1 MTGFGADPPLV
12 SWPLNAKSCSLTG
25 INRASGRQP
34 DGMASPESA
43 QPALVGTICQW
54 SSAARKGSE
63 TMKFSM
69 LRWIGLG
76 LLLAAGLGSTAP
88 AARAD
93 DRNSEDNNGLSVT
106 VAFGSGLNTLPPP
119 PQLSGPPNHHILP
132 PEIKIH
138 QGGVVHFMVSG
149 FHQVVVYDPGTTPE
163 DIVVP
168 SSGTFINDLTNVF
181 YLGIPPQGGP
191 PPGTPPTTNPFNGSN
206 RQESVSFSDRGTY
219 LVICNVRTHFLDG
232 MFAFVKVVGP
242 DDDVDDHHSHH

>member
-1 MTGFGADPPLV
+1 
-12 SWPLNAKSCSLTG
+12 
-25 INRASGRQP
+25 
-34 DGMASPESA
+34 
-43 QPALVGTICQW
+43 
-54 SSAARKGSE
+54 
-63 TMKFSM
+63 MKISM

-76 LLLAAGLGSTAP
+76 LLVAAGLGSTAP

-93 DRNSEDNNGLSVT
+93 DGNSADNSGLSVT

-149 FHQVVVYDPGTTPE
+149 FHQVVVYDPGTKPQ

-168 SSGTFINDLTNVF
+168 ASGTFINDLSNVF

-191 PPGTPPTTNPFNGSN
+191 PPGTPATTNPFNGSN
-206 RQESVSFSDRGTY
+206 RQESVSFSDPGTY

-232 MFAFVKVVGP
+232 MFAFVNVVGP